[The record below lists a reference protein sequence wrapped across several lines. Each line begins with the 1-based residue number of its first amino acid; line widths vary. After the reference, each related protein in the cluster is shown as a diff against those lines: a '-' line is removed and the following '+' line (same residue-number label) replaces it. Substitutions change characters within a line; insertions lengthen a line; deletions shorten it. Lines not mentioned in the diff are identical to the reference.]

1 MKNILDKGFMKL
13 NPNLI
18 KNTMLHVLQKR
29 QEKVFG
35 NDNGKKPIKIVP
47 KTVTSTTYKRRP
59 VRTSNAV

>member
-1 MKNILDKGFMKL
+1 MKL

-35 NDNGKKPIKIVP
+35 NDNGKKPIKVVP
-47 KTVTSTTYKRRP
+47 KTVTSTTYKRRL
-59 VRTSNAV
+59 VRKSNAV